1 MKKRK
6 TILTLCLLCATSL
19 TATAYVKASWEGWDT
34 EKQDDA
40 WTEWTEFASL
50 GTIPSVIT
58 TYSATASVNAAVRDY
73 EAQIKAEFKSYSQ
86 DYSGYTELLL
96 AICYL
101 RTQGSGNDIFA
112 ITDLPQRNR

>member
-40 WTEWTEFASL
+40 WTVLDLTEWTEFASL

-73 EAQIKAEFKSYSQ
+73 EAQIKAEINYPGASTQVLCSVPT
-86 DYSGYTELLL
+86 SPLTEL
-96 AICYL
+96 AISTCYHK
-101 RTQGSGNDIFA
+101 
-112 ITDLPQRNR
+112 